1 MAWISEWGKP
11 VKVELFREERSL
23 IWDMLHDVR
32 KEKYNQLME
41 IGRKQANKELY
52 DSIEEKLQS
61 VMGETAWSMKEV
73 LAQCSEFDEVK
84 VLDFIRFLVDNG
96 VLQLEKD
103 GSVKHVEN
111 KKSRHY

>member
-52 DSIEEKLQS
+52 DSIEEKRLINEIE
-61 VMGETAWSMKEV
+61 MIDG
-73 LAQCSEFDEVK
+73 
-84 VLDFIRFLVDNG
+84 IR
-96 VLQLEKD
+96 
-103 GSVKHVEN
+103 N
-111 KKSRHY
+111 KINIMY